1 VPCLVGCLALL
12 SPRIALV
19 LVWLFG
25 GNYLA
30 RAYDTWLFVV
40 LGFLFLPL
48 TTLAFAYGMN
58 SLGQP
63 GQMPPLGWL
72 LVALAAAAD
81 LGLIGGGGRS
91 AQRWQSER
99 YQR

>member
-1 VPCLVGCLALL
+1 
-12 SPRIALV
+12 

-40 LGFLFLPL
+40 LGILFLPL

-99 YQR
+99 YSR